1 MTEVARTGAQGSN
14 IEFNSQYQS
23 GSLSSATSDETQIS
37 HAHSAPAAAGEKD
50 GAETPVHTW
59 DGPHDKDNPFNWS
72 PAYKWTVT
80 LTVCFISILTGLPA
94 GAYGAGGSYVAGRF
108 NVQNAPFDNTIWATV
123 SWNMGAAFWPLNFVP
138 MTESSGRMPGYFGA
152 YIIFVLSMFGSCFAQ
167 NYATI
172 VVTRFFGGGGSSVAI
187 NIVGGSI
194 ADVWRGDAARSLP
207 MSIFGFTSVAGIALG
222 PFVGS
227 VIVQINKTDPW
238 RWIFYIQIIFNAALM
253 PVFWLILKETRG
265 DVILARRAKRL
276 RKQTGKEIYAQSE
289 FDRPSRITLIKLS
302 FWRPVKMLLTEPVV
316 TFFTLW
322 VSFAWG
328 TLFLFFSS
336 VVQTF
341 QTAYGFGIL
350 QTGLIQ
356 LAISVGAVIATVL
369 NPIQDSLYLKSR
381 SRNTER
387 PGKPIPE
394 ARLYF
399 AVPGSLLFTAGLLW
413 YGWTCG
419 PTVHWIVP
427 TIAIAIVG
435 IGIYSI
441 YLGVVNYLTDAYE
454 KFAASALSA
463 ASLGRNTFGAF
474 LPLASQPLFTN
485 LGFGWAGS
493 LLGFI
498 GLALSFVPVVL
509 LFEGPAIRAS
519 SPFMS
524 EAAYDDDED
533 EKTHRTASW
542 GSGAGRPV
550 QKRQVSMRR
559 HSLPIH

>member
-1 MTEVARTGAQGSN
+1 VA
-14 IEFNSQYQS
+14 
-23 GSLSSATSDETQIS
+23 SL
-37 HAHSAPAAAGEKD
+37 
-50 GAETPVHTW
+50 
-59 DGPHDKDNPFNWS
+59 
-72 PAYKWTVT
+72 
-80 LTVCFISILTGLPA
+80 
-94 GAYGAGGSYVAGRF
+94 
-108 NVQNAPFDNTIWATV
+108 
-123 SWNMGAAFWPLNFVP
+123 
-138 MTESSGRMPGYFGA
+138 FGTA
-152 YIIFVLSMFGSCFAQ
+152 FAQ

-172 VVTRFFGGGGSSVAI
+172 IVTRFFGGGGSSVAI

-194 ADVWRGDAARSLP
+194 ADVWRGDAARSVP
-207 MSIFGFTSVAGIALG
+207 MSLFGFTSVAGIALG

-238 RWIFYIQIIFNAALM
+238 RWIFYIQIIFNAALI

-265 DVILARRAKRL
+265 DVILAKRAKRL
-276 RKQTGKEIYAQSE
+276 RKEGGKEIYAQSE
-289 FDRPSRITLIKLS
+289 LNRPSTIALIKLS

-328 TLFLFFSS
+328 ILFVFFSA

-341 QTAYGFGIL
+341 QSAYGFSIL

-356 LAISVGAVIATVL
+356 LAISVGAIIATVI

-399 AVPGSLLFTAGLLW
+399 AIPGSLLFTAGLFW
-413 YGWTCG
+413 YGWTVRSS
-419 PTVHWIVP
+419 VHWIVP
-427 TIAIAIVG
+427 TIAIAVVG

-454 KFAASALSA
+454 KYAASALSA
-463 ASLGRNTFGAF
+463 ASLGRNVFGAF

-498 GLALSFVPVVL
+498 GLALSLVPVVL
-509 LFEGPAIRAS
+509 LFKGRAIRAS

-524 EAAYDDDED
+524 ESAYDDDEE
-533 EKTHRTASW
+533 EKVHRSSSF
-542 GSGAGRPV
+542 GSVARPPIERR
-550 QKRQVSMRR
+550 KVSMRR
-559 HSLPIH
+559 HSLPVH